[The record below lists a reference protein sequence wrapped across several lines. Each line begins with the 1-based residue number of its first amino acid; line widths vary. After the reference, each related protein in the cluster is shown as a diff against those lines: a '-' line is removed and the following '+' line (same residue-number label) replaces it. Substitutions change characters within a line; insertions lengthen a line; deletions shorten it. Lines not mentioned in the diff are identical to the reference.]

1 MARSAGR
8 DRTQEAAEGEA
19 EAGHRVLEGF
29 QHRFLAYFFRRAW
42 PHGPTSDA
50 MSKFHGMF
58 DYIIG
63 LVIWKVRLL
72 QPPRNGLAAA
82 L

>member
-1 MARSAGR
+1 MARSAAR
-8 DRTQEAAEGEA
+8 DRAQEAAEDQL
-19 EAGHRVLEGF
+19 EAGQAVLQGF

-63 LVIWKVRLL
+63 LVIWKVRPFLPSL
-72 QPPRNGLAAA
+72 WNG
-82 L
+82 